1 MFVVVTAWLYAPRP
15 RAEHKPVVAHSSVFS
30 QSEFYDDAYVSARS
44 VQRVSDA
51 RGVLINHHLLA
62 APFIAAALDSV
73 ATTKPVTVVLVSPNH
88 FSTGQGN
95 LLTSE
100 AVWETPY
107 GFIEPAAGSIQALVE
122 AGLARI
128 EETPFAHEHGV
139 TGVVAFIKKSLP
151 NAKLVPLI
159 VNDRLPLSK
168 AMEVAERM
176 QAILP
181 QDVLV
186 VGSFDFSHYL
196 PSRAARFHDELSLS
210 AVRGYDYAA
219 IARLDVDSR
228 PGLALFLRM
237 METRSGSRFT
247 LLGHANSAELTRV
260 PDVLETTSYITG
272 YFAPAESPIPA
283 VSPVDTSLLLGRI
296 EESPEVLAGLE
307 VRSTHYAIEYLQR
320 LLTGQQ
326 RTVAAL
332 SGLFT
337 HQNRLVRL
345 GLTDFVEQE
354 QTFTVGSGTVTYMV
368 ADNPIRARQLI
379 DRGSNIVCIASDDVR
394 VEEYN
399 GGVIVRGLGNFL
411 TQAVLAQHRHV
422 TLAVGVAAQAQEVR
436 VYLFP
441 VEYREGKGK
450 LLTGTADDTLLATMA
465 AQSAV
470 STMLKEQIKTGVL
483 NIKIR

>member
-1 MFVVVTAWLYAPRP
+1 
-15 RAEHKPVVAHSSVFS
+15 
-30 QSEFYDDAYVSARS
+30 
-44 VQRVSDA
+44 
-51 RGVLINHHLLA
+51 
-62 APFIAAALDSV
+62 V
-73 ATTKPVTVVLVSPNH
+73 ATTKPVTVVLISPNH
-88 FSTGQGN
+88 FSVGQARII
-95 LLTSE
+95 TSS
-100 AVWETPY
+100 ATWETPY
-107 GFIEPAAGSIQALVE
+107 GTLQPDLATIRALTEHNLVQVE
-122 AGLARI
+122 EA
-128 EETPFAHEHGV
+128 PFDHEHGV

-151 NAKLVPLI
+151 NAKLIPLI

-176 QAILP
+176 QTILP

-196 PSRAARFHDELSLS
+196 PSRAAQFHDELSLS

-237 METRSGSRFT
+237 METWSGSRFT
-247 LLGHANSAELTRV
+247 LLDHANSAELTRV

-272 YFAPAESPIPA
+272 YFAPAESPMPA
-283 VSPVDTSLLLGRI
+283 VSPVETALLLGRI
-296 EESPEVLAGLE
+296 EESPKVLAGLE

-337 HQNRLVRL
+337 QQNRLVRL

-368 ADNPIRARQLI
+368 ADNPIRARELI

-411 TQAVLAQHRHV
+411 TQEVLALHRHV
-422 TLAVGVAAQAQEVR
+422 TVAVGVAVQAQEVR

-441 VEYREGKGK
+441 VEYRKSKGK
-450 LLTGTADDTLLATMA
+450 LLTGTADDTLLATIA